1 MKKRLL
7 MTLNFV
13 PLVCSCTTFAQ
24 PIRKLRA
31 VDEETRPAD
40 SKKLSE
46 PGYQEFK
53 EKFQSF
59 GINLS
64 ASLASR
70 EQDGRVGDSNFAV
83 SPISIEL
90 CLGLAART
98 AAGTTRDEILDAFG
112 LDFATFDSYYQ
123 TFFDSHYSLGTS
135 NPQGENKD
143 IVYGIELL
151 NNSIWIDRRA
161 HSNDDC
167 LDALAENYR
176 CESFE
181 ADFAGNNEKT
191 NEEISEYIKEKTK
204 GLININPRLSVD
216 TLYAILNTIYM
227 KDIWRDGAD
236 LPYAG
241 KEFRFQNP
249 NGDYS
254 SKELRSGYYTL
265 GKAYQGETFSCF
277 HTYTH
282 AGYGLYFML
291 PNDGYRAKE
300 VFTSKNIET
309 MLSPDSYRIYNEDMT
324 ERYNTRC
331 IFPEWTAESNMGLM
345 EALSY
350 DFGIRSMFGGSADF
364 SPLSKDELFCSDVK
378 HVAKLE
384 VGEHGIEGAAVTYM
398 TYETTS
404 YIEYPWRDVYEDFVV
419 DHEFGFL
426 ITSPKGGIMFSG
438 LVDNIM

>member
-1 MKKRLL
+1 MKKRYLS
-7 MTLNFV
+7 TLSFV
-13 PLVCSCTTFAQ
+13 PLVCSCTTFVQ
-24 PIRKLRA
+24 PIKKLRA

-40 SKKLSE
+40 SRKLE
-46 PGYQEFK
+46 EEGYREFK
-53 EKFQSF
+53 DKFTSF
-59 GINLS
+59 GVELS
-64 ASLASR
+64 AALAAR
-70 EQDGRVGDSNFAV
+70 DQEGRVGDSNFAV

-98 AAGTTRDEILDAFG
+98 AASSTREEILSAFG

-135 NPQGENKD
+135 NRDNED
-143 IVYGIELL
+143 ILYGIELL
-151 NNSIWIDRRA
+151 NNSIWIDRHAR
-161 HSNDDC
+161 SNDEC
-167 LDALAENYR
+167 LDALMTNYR

-181 ADFAGNNEKT
+181 ADFAGQNKET
-191 NEEISEYIKEKTK
+191 NQKISEYISEKTK
-204 GLININPRLSVD
+204 GLININPQFSVD

-227 KDIWRDGAD
+227 KDIWREGAE

-241 KEFRFQNP
+241 SEFHFLNP
-249 NGDYS
+249 NGEYS

-277 HTYTH
+277 HTHTQ
-282 AGYGLYFML
+282 AGYGIYFML
-291 PNDGYRAKE
+291 PSVGHSAKE
-300 VFTSKNIET
+300 VFTASNIET

-331 IFPEWTAESNMGLM
+331 IFPEWTAESNMNLM
-345 EALSY
+345 ATLMN
-350 DFGIRSMFGGSADF
+350 DFGIRSMFDVSADF
-364 SPLSKDELFCSDVK
+364 SPLSQDPLICSKVH

-398 TYETTS
+398 SYETMS
-404 YIEYPWRDVYEDFVV
+404 HIEYPWRDVYENFVV

-438 LVDNIM
+438 LVDIIM